1 MNCKFA
7 TIDGKKC
14 LVNFKTDGNKIVMV
28 VQKMCEDAEEIEVN
42 NVRVSDLDGGTLI
55 LNYAICLQM
64 SVEDAALIYTLFNL
78 RFNLRQWK

>member
-64 SVEDAALIYTLFNL
+64 SVEDAALVYT
-78 RFNLRQWK
+78 RFNIRKWS

>member
-28 VQKMCEDAEEIEVN
+28 VQRMYEDAEEIEVN
-42 NVRVSDLDGGTLI
+42 NVWVSDLDGGTLI

-64 SVEDAALIYTLFNL
+64 SVEDAALVYT
-78 RFNLRQWK
+78 RFNIRKWS

>member
-28 VQKMCEDAEEIEVN
+28 VQKMCEDAEMIEVEY
-42 NVRVSDLDGGTLI
+42 VHVSDLDSGTLI
-55 LNYAICLQM
+55 INQAICLQM
-64 SVEDAALIYTLFNL
+64 SVEDAALVYTCFNL
-78 RFNLRQWK
+78 RLNLRQWT